1 MIKNYLLTAL
11 RNIFRHKGFSLLNI
25 FGLSLSMSVCMLII
39 VIIVDQFSYDSQH
52 TKKERIYRV
61 QTIDNLSDWSLNK
74 YASTAFPL
82 ANELVNNYPFIEEA
96 VLIKSTFNGDG
107 VFNDTRIA
115 VNGLYT
121 NSAFFRVFDF
131 KLKGGSGEN
140 FFEEPYKIVL
150 REEIARKYFGEE
162 DPVGKFLQV
171 DSIGSFEV
179 VGIIE
184 ETGNKSHIQFEALAS
199 ASTLESLENSGEIKT
214 LTGNWNNFYTNYVYL
229 LLNEKTNL
237 QDVQNALDKLS
248 VEKYKDDEKFDLSF
262 YLQPL
267 MKIVPGPLI
276 GNELGFFLPSVFVI
290 FLVGLVLVI
299 IISAAFN
306 YTSLS
311 LARSLLR
318 AKEVGVRKTVGALR
332 GQIIV
337 QFLLEAIL
345 ISLFALFFAYALLQF
360 LLPAFA
366 GMKLMSMLEIKPE
379 QNLTVIIWFLIFA
392 LLTGVFSGLL
402 PAVFISAFNPVKV
415 LKGVTNIK
423 LFSRLTLRKI
433 LLITQ
438 YVFSIIFLISIILIF
453 RQMNFMVNAEM
464 GFDRDVVYNIRL
476 KGQNITRV
484 HHHYSQIPE
493 VSILSAA
500 SHVPGVGNIWDTEIR
515 LDPEGENS
523 KADYFA
529 VDANYIQAMGLE
541 LIAGQDFPANI
552 STENEKFIII
562 NEKAV
567 KQFNLGSPNEAL
579 GTVMILDDSMSVEII
594 GVVKDYKYVALFMPL
609 KSLVLRIKPNQ
620 FNIAVLRLNSS
631 NMLST
636 VNKIKNEWKKI
647 DPVHELEGDFLDA
660 EIREYYSFFE
670 DVLYTVGFTCL
681 LAIVIAALGMFG
693 MATYSTQTRLKE
705 IGVRKVFGAHAHS
718 ITFLVSRS
726 YFRML
731 LIAAI
736 IAAPL
741 GYLINNLWLQYL
753 AHHVS
758 FGAGTLVLGIFIVMV
773 IGMLTITSQ
782 TMKASN
788 SNPADILKYE

>member
-1 MIKNYLLTAL
+1 
-11 RNIFRHKGFSLLNI
+11 
-25 FGLSLSMSVCMLII
+25 MSVCMLII

>member
-731 LIAAI
+731 L
-736 IAAPL
+736 
-741 GYLINNLWLQYL
+741 
-753 AHHVS
+753 
-758 FGAGTLVLGIFIVMV
+758 
-773 IGMLTITSQ
+773 
-782 TMKASN
+782 
-788 SNPADILKYE
+788 

>member
-248 VEKYKDDEKFDLSF
+248 VEKYKNDEKFDLSF

-515 LDPEGENS
+515 LDLEGENS

>member
-1 MIKNYLLTAL
+1 
-11 RNIFRHKGFSLLNI
+11 
-25 FGLSLSMSVCMLII
+25 MSVCMLII

-248 VEKYKDDEKFDLSF
+248 VEKYKNDEKFDLSF

-332 GQIIV
+332 GQIII

-345 ISLFALFFAYALLQF
+345 ISLFALFFAYVLLQF

-366 GMKLMSMLEIKPE
+366 GMKMMSILEIKPE

-515 LDPEGENS
+515 LDLEGENS

>member
-1 MIKNYLLTAL
+1 MIKSYLLTAL

-52 TKKERIYRV
+52 TKKDRIYRV

-82 ANELVNNYPFIEEA
+82 ADELVNNYPFIEEA

-107 VFNDTRIA
+107 VFNDTRIV

-199 ASTLESLENSGEIKT
+199 ASTLESLENSGEIKP

-248 VEKYKDDEKFDLSF
+248 VEKYKDDEQFDLSF

-276 GNELGFFLPSVFVI
+276 GNELGFFLPSIFVI

-332 GQIIV
+332 GQIII

-392 LLTGVFSGLL
+392 LLTGFFSGLL

-484 HHHYSQIPE
+484 HHHYSHIPE

-515 LDPEGENS
+515 LEPEGENS

-541 LIAGQDFPANI
+541 LIAGQDFPANL

-579 GTVMILDDSMSVEII
+579 GTVMILDDSMYVEII

-609 KSLVLRIKPNQ
+609 KSLVLRIRPNQ
-620 FNIAVLRLNSS
+620 FNIAVLRLYSS

-636 VNKIKNEWKKI
+636 INKIKDEWKKI

-660 EIREYYSFFE
+660 QIREYYSFFE

-726 YFRML
+726 YIRML
-731 LIAAI
+731 LVAAI